1 MQTVSMNI
9 FQLTSIG
16 YLVTVNKHSK
26 WPTCRELKNFPST
39 QVIELLKR
47 KFLDFRRPE
56 TLVSSKAS
64 YFTSPEF
71 KHFTKAYNVGHITV
85 SPHFSRSNGLAEG
98 MIQTVKTSLSK
109 DLHR

>member
-9 FQLTSIG
+9 FQLKSIG

-26 WPTCRELKNFPST
+26 WPTCRELKNSPST

-47 KFLDFRRPE
+47 KFLDFGRPE
-56 TLVSSKAS
+56 TLVSGKAS

>member
-9 FQLTSIG
+9 FQLKSIG

-26 WPTCRELKNFPST
+26 WLTCELKNSPST

-47 KFLDFRRPE
+47 KFLDFGRPE
-56 TLVSSKAS
+56 TLVSGKAS